1 VSVLA
6 ELPKLYL
13 YPTRRLTETKPP
25 LGNTPVVT
33 SDLKLKETESQGS
46 LGPEI
51 SKNLSGASMEEDFEK
66 DLELNRSRQV
76 RRPASSSCPW
86 HWDTFSKMAT
96 LEPL

>member
-1 VSVLA
+1 MSVLA

-13 YPTRRLTETKPP
+13 HPTRRLTETKLP

-51 SKNLSGASMEEDFEK
+51 SKNLSGASMEEDFER
-66 DLELNRSRQV
+66 DLELNRLLIDSRLGLLQYRHFAV
-76 RRPASSSCPW
+76 RVYDFVAS
-86 HWDTFSKMAT
+86 
-96 LEPL
+96 